1 MDLFDAVKSGELSQ
15 VKEAL
20 SGGTDLNVLGP
31 DNVTP
36 LMVAAEKGFDPIVEA
51 LLYAGA
57 EPALRDRVGETA
69 LMKAAANS
77 HRDVFKRLEPLGTL
91 DEAEEARALMAAYG
105 MTHAPEK
112 EIEERFAKLKS
123 GAARAGARAASFVGH
138 ENPQSRVDR
147 VDRADKNKK

>member
-1 MDLFDAVKSGELSQ
+1 MDLFAAVRSGELSQ

-20 SGGTDLNVLGP
+20 GAGADPNALDK

-36 LMVAAEKGFDPIVEA
+36 LMLAAEKGHDAIVEA

-57 EPALRDRVGETA
+57 EPALKDRIGETA
-69 LMKAAANS
+69 LMKAAANA
-77 HRDVFKRLEPLGTL
+77 HREVFKRLEPLGSQ
-91 DEAEEARALMAAYG
+91 DEADEARALMAAYG

-123 GAARAGARAASFVGH
+123 GAARAGAKASSFFGRDD
-138 ENPQSRVDR
+138 PQNRVDR
-147 VDRADKNKK
+147 IDRAEKKKK